1 MNLALF
7 AARDVGIEIARFLSD
22 QSEDLKCL
30 VLDANDRGEANST
43 IRQLSRV
50 ASDCVLSSNTIYEEG
65 TLARMSLMGI
75 DLIILAWWPYIIRP
89 SVLAIPRVGCLNL
102 HPSLLPYDRGK
113 HYNFWTLVEDSPFG
127 VTIHFVDPGVDTG
140 DIAWQSQ
147 IPKSWEDTG
156 KSLYEKAQQEIVRL
170 FKNNFADIKNGNIPR
185 TPQDRQQGSSHFARE
200 IESASRIDLDRSYT
214 ARDLLNLLRARTFPP
229 HPACRFTSGD
239 ATYEVRVD
247 IRRITDER

>member
-7 AARDVGIEIARFLSD
+7 AAREVGIEIARFLGD
-22 QSEDLKCL
+22 QAEDLRCL
-30 VLDANDRGEANST
+30 VLDAKDGGETNST

-50 ASDCVLSSNTIYEEG
+50 TSDRVLFSHAIYEEDA
-65 TLARMSLMGI
+65 LARMSLMGI
-75 DLIILAWWPYIIRP
+75 DLIILAWWPYIIKP

-102 HPSLLPYDRGK
+102 HPSLLPYNRGK

-140 DIAWQSQ
+140 DIAWQSP

-156 KSLYEKAQQEIVRL
+156 KSLYEKAQKEIVRL
-170 FKNNFADIKNGNIPR
+170 FKANFANIKNGNIPR
-185 TPQDRQQGSSHFARE
+185 TPQDRRLGSSHLARE

-214 ARDLLNLLRARTFPP
+214 ARELLNLLRARTFPP
-229 HPACRFTSGD
+229 HPACRFSSEE

-247 IRRITDER
+247 IRRITDAS